1 MLRQVLLVDAPS
13 ARTSQRVEVL
23 RTFGFHV
30 WLCATAAAAKDYALR
45 RAPEIILMA
54 DGLADEER
62 YALLASLRFDP
73 RTNPLAI
80 VLEESAPS
88 LALTIEPD
96 ARLSPQVRRSMLLQT
111 LAVAVAQAER
121 RRQHLLRSE
130 LTWRLLSSPVVLEQ
144 FAEPFATWTQQTGLS
159 AYAAR
164 QLAAAVQELCANAM
178 EWGHRFR
185 VETPVYVTARL
196 DEEKVSVLVRD
207 SGPGF
212 NRQHLPHAARPGDP
226 VSHRS
231 VRQAANLRE
240 GGFGILMASGL
251 VDQLAYNERGNEAL
265 VVKYLPATLTHPS
278 RANRASLLAS
288 G

>member
-1 MLRQVLLVDAPS
+1 LVRQVLLVDAAS
-13 ARTSQRVEVL
+13 ARPSQRLEGL
-23 RTFGFHV
+23 RTLGFHV
-30 WLCATAAAAKDYALR
+30 WLCATSEAAQDYAR
-45 RAPEIILMA
+45 RRSPEIILIA
-54 DGLADEER
+54 ESLAVEER
-62 YALLASLRFDP
+62 STLLASLRLDA
-73 RTNPLAI
+73 RTNPLAV
-80 VLEESAPS
+80 VLEEAAPS

-96 ARLSPQVRRSMLLQT
+96 ARLRPQARRSTLLEA
-111 LAVAVAQAER
+111 LALAVAQAER
-121 RRQHLLRSE
+121 RRHHLLRLE

-144 FAEPFATWTQQTGLS
+144 FAEPFASWTQQTGLS
-159 AYAAR
+159 GYAAR

-178 EWGHRFR
+178 EWGHRFCID
-185 VETPVYVTARL
+185 TPVYVTARL

-231 VRQAANLRE
+231 VREAANLRE

-278 RANRASLLAS
+278 RAHRPSLLAS